1 MGMCFL
7 PASFFPAKAPSSGAP
22 ATKDRKER
30 RETLSCF
37 SITHSTLPQKSTCFS
52 RRDLIGQSFGRLRS
66 RLRSNQLAC
75 DTATRWEAEAAES
88 PGAAGSQKSS
98 GAQVERRCCHARPG
112 APPSRPRE
120 RSEEHTSEL
129 QSLTNLVCRLLL
141 EKKKDT

>member
-52 RRDLIGQSFGRLRS
+52 RRDLIGQPWCLRS
-66 RLRSNQLAC
+66 RLRTDQHAC
-75 DTATRWEAEAAES
+75 DTATRLEVEAAES
-88 PGAAGSQKSS
+88 PEAAGSQKSS
-98 GAQVERRCCHARPG
+98 GAQVERRCCRAR
-112 APPSRPRE
+112 
-120 RSEEHTSEL
+120 
-129 QSLTNLVCRLLL
+129 
-141 EKKKDT
+141 